1 MATGLCDRAVVTL
14 TLDDLAK
21 VRALIQEAKTR
32 LDEVK

>member
-1 MATGLCDRAVVTL
+1 MSTGLCERTAITL

-21 VRALIQEAKTR
+21 VRAMIQEAKTR